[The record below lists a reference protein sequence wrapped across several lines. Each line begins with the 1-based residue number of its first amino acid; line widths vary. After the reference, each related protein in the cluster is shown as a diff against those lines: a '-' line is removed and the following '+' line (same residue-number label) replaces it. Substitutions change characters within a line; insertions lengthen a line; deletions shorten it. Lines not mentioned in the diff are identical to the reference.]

1 MSILDLNDIEKQAD
15 EVVMRMHKD
24 QESWTK
30 FQKEI
35 VEPRVK
41 KLMQGKSMRHFAVG
55 VYVPSDFR
63 IGLGQSLSSLCLANN
78 INFYHLDCRTVS
90 SYNTA
95 IGYLTTISNQPG
107 SIILIENFDEIPDS
121 PEKKYVENIL
131 IRIWERDFILPRN
144 NYFVLFAT
152 SNDYKTQ
159 NPNLLKNIKSLDW
172 YGSIRFKIYRRRI

>member
-63 IGLGQSLSSLCLANN
+63 IGLGQSLSSLCQANN
-78 INFYHLDCRTVS
+78 IVFYHLDCRTVS

-107 SIILIENFDEIPDS
+107 SIILFENFDEIPDS

-172 YGSIRFKIYRRRI
+172 YGSIRK

>member
-15 EVVMRMHKD
+15 EVVMKMHQD
-24 QESWTK
+24 QDSWTK

-41 KLMQGKSMRHFAVG
+41 KLMQGKSMRAFAVG

-95 IGYLTTISNQPG
+95 IGYLPTISNQPG

-172 YGSIRFKIYRRRI
+172 YGSIRK

>member
-1 MSILDLNDIEKQAD
+1 MSILDLNDIEKQTD
-15 EVVMRMHKD
+15 EVVMKMHKD

-41 KLMQGKSMRHFAVG
+41 KLMQGKSMRAFAVG

-78 INFYHLDCRTVS
+78 INFYPLDCRTVS

-95 IGYLTTISNQPG
+95 IGYLTTISNHPNAV
-107 SIILIENFDEIPDS
+107 ILIENFDELPDL

-159 NPNLLKNIKSLDW
+159 NPDLLKNIKSLEW
-172 YGSIRFKIYRRRI
+172 YGSMRK

>member
-1 MSILDLNDIEKQAD
+1 MSMLDFDDIEKQTD
-15 EVVMRMHKD
+15 EVVMKMHQD
-24 QESWTK
+24 QDSWTK

-41 KLMQGKSMRHFAVG
+41 KLMQGKSMRAFAVG

-78 INFYHLDCRTVS
+78 INFYHLDCRTVY

-95 IGYLTTISNQPG
+95 LGYLTTISNHPNAV
-107 SIILIENFDEIPDS
+107 ILIENFDELPDL

-152 SNDYKTQ
+152 FNDYKTQ

-172 YGSIRFKIYRRRI
+172 YGSICK

>member
-41 KLMQGKSMRHFAVG
+41 KLMQGKSMRAFAVG
-55 VYVPSDFR
+55 VYVPCDFR

-107 SIILIENFDEIPDS
+107 SIILFENFDEIPDS

-172 YGSIRFKIYRRRI
+172 YGSMRK

>member
-95 IGYLTTISNQPG
+95 IGYLTTISNHPNAV
-107 SIILIENFDEIPDS
+107 ILIKNFDEIPDS

-172 YGSIRFKIYRRRI
+172 YGSIRK

>member
-1 MSILDLNDIEKQAD
+1 MSMLDFDDIEKQTD
-15 EVVMRMHKD
+15 EVVMEMHQD

-41 KLMQGKSMRHFAVG
+41 KLMQGKSMRAFAVG

-63 IGLGQSLSSLCLANN
+63 ISLGQSLSSLCQANN
-78 INFYHLDCRTVS
+78 IVFYHLDCRTMY

-95 IGYLTTISNQPG
+95 IGYLTTISNHPNAV
-107 SIILIENFDEIPDS
+107 ILIENFDELPDL

-172 YGSIRFKIYRRRI
+172 YGSIRK

>member
-63 IGLGQSLSSLCLANN
+63 IGLGQSLSSLCQANN
-78 INFYHLDCRTVS
+78 IVFYHLDCRTVS

-107 SIILIENFDEIPDS
+107 SIILIENFDELPDL

-172 YGSIRFKIYRRRI
+172 YGSIRK

>member
-95 IGYLTTISNQPG
+95 IGYLTTISNHPNAV
-107 SIILIENFDEIPDS
+107 ILIENFDELPDL

-159 NPNLLKNIKSLDW
+159 NPNLLKNMKSLDW
-172 YGSIRFKIYRRRI
+172 YGSIRK

>member
-1 MSILDLNDIEKQAD
+1 MSILDLNDVEKQAD

-172 YGSIRFKIYRRRI
+172 YGSIRK

>member
-1 MSILDLNDIEKQAD
+1 MSMLDFDDIEKQTD
-15 EVVMRMHKD
+15 EVVMKMHQD
-24 QESWTK
+24 QDSWAK
-30 FQKEI
+30 FQEEI

-41 KLMQGKSMRHFAVG
+41 KLMQGKSMRAFAVG

-107 SIILIENFDEIPDS
+107 SIILFENFDEIPDS

-172 YGSIRFKIYRRRI
+172 YGSIRK

>member
-1 MSILDLNDIEKQAD
+1 MSMLDFDDIEKQAD

-107 SIILIENFDEIPDS
+107 SIILFENFDEIPDL

-172 YGSIRFKIYRRRI
+172 YGSIRK

>member
-15 EVVMRMHKD
+15 EVVMKMHQD
-24 QESWTK
+24 QDSWTK
-30 FQKEI
+30 FHKEI

-159 NPNLLKNIKSLDW
+159 SSNLLKNIKSLEW
-172 YGSIRFKIYRRRI
+172 YGSIRK

>member
-15 EVVMRMHKD
+15 EVIMRMHID

-107 SIILIENFDEIPDS
+107 SIILFENFDEIPDS

-172 YGSIRFKIYRRRI
+172 YGSIRK

>member
-1 MSILDLNDIEKQAD
+1 MSMLDFDDIEKQTD
-15 EVVMRMHKD
+15 EVVMKMHQD

-107 SIILIENFDEIPDS
+107 SIILFENFDEIPDS

-172 YGSIRFKIYRRRI
+172 YGSICK

>member
-1 MSILDLNDIEKQAD
+1 MSMLDFDDIEKQTD
-15 EVVMRMHKD
+15 EVVMKMHQD
-24 QESWTK
+24 QDSWTK

-41 KLMQGKSMRHFAVG
+41 KLMQGKSMRTFAVG

-172 YGSIRFKIYRRRI
+172 YGSIRK

>member
-1 MSILDLNDIEKQAD
+1 MSILDIDNLEKELD
-15 EVVMRMHKD
+15 EVIMRMHKD

-107 SIILIENFDEIPDS
+107 SIILFENFDEIPDS

-172 YGSIRFKIYRRRI
+172 YGSIRK

>member
-1 MSILDLNDIEKQAD
+1 MSILALNDIEKQAD

-107 SIILIENFDEIPDS
+107 SIILFENFDEIPDS

-172 YGSIRFKIYRRRI
+172 YGSICK

>member
-1 MSILDLNDIEKQAD
+1 
-15 EVVMRMHKD
+15 
-24 QESWTK
+24 
-30 FQKEI
+30 
-35 VEPRVK
+35 
-41 KLMQGKSMRHFAVG
+41 MQGKSMRAFAVG

-107 SIILIENFDEIPDS
+107 SIILFENFDEIPDS

-172 YGSIRFKIYRRRI
+172 YGSIRK

>member
-1 MSILDLNDIEKQAD
+1 MSMLDFDDIEKQTD
-15 EVVMRMHKD
+15 EVVMKMHQD
-24 QESWTK
+24 QDSWTK

-78 INFYHLDCRTVS
+78 INFYPLDCRTVS
-90 SYNTA
+90 SCNTA

-107 SIILIENFDEIPDS
+107 SIILFENFDEIPDS

-159 NPNLLKNIKSLDW
+159 NPDLLKNIKSLDW
-172 YGSIRFKIYRRRI
+172 YGSIRK

>member
-1 MSILDLNDIEKQAD
+1 MGILDIDNIEKELD
-15 EVVMRMHKD
+15 EVVMNMHQD

-35 VEPRVK
+35 VEPHVK

-78 INFYHLDCRTVS
+78 INFYPLDCRTVS

-95 IGYLTTISNQPG
+95 IGYLTTICTHPNSV
-107 SIILIENFDEIPDS
+107 ILIENFDEILDL
-121 PEKKYVENIL
+121 PEKKYLENIL
-131 IRIWERDFILPRN
+131 IKIWERDFVLPRKD
-144 NYFVLFAT
+144 YFVVFAT
-152 SNDYKTQ
+152 SNNY
-159 NPNLLKNIKSLDW
+159 NSRIPGLLKNIKSLDW
-172 YGSIRFKIYRRRI
+172 YGSIRK

>member
-1 MSILDLNDIEKQAD
+1 MSVLDFDDIEKQTD
-15 EVVMRMHKD
+15 EVVMKMHQD
-24 QESWTK
+24 QDSWAK
-30 FQKEI
+30 FQEEI

-41 KLMQGKSMRHFAVG
+41 KLMQGKSMRAFAVG

-159 NPNLLKNIKSLDW
+159 NPDLLKNIKSLDW
-172 YGSIRFKIYRRRI
+172 YGSMRK

>member
-1 MSILDLNDIEKQAD
+1 MSILDLNDIEKQTD
-15 EVVMRMHKD
+15 EVVMKMHQD

-41 KLMQGKSMRHFAVG
+41 KLMQGKSMRHFAVC

-107 SIILIENFDEIPDS
+107 SIILFENFDEIPDS

-172 YGSIRFKIYRRRI
+172 YGSIRK

>member
-107 SIILIENFDEIPDS
+107 SIILFENFDEIPDS

-152 SNDYKTQ
+152 SNDYKAQ

-172 YGSIRFKIYRRRI
+172 YGSIRK

>member
-35 VEPRVK
+35 VEPRMK
-41 KLMQGKSMRHFAVG
+41 KLIQGKPMRNFSVG
-55 VYVPSDFR
+55 IHIPCDFR

-78 INFYHLDCRTVS
+78 IDFYHLDCRTIS

-95 IGYLTTISNQPG
+95 IGYLTTICTHPNSV
-107 SIILIENFDEIPDS
+107 ILIENFDEIQDL
-121 PEKKYVENIL
+121 PEKKYLVNIL
-131 IRIWERDFILPRN
+131 IKIWERDLVLPRN
-144 NYFVLFAT
+144 NYFVVFAI
-152 SNDYKTQ
+152 SNGCEVQT
-159 NPNLLKNIKSLDW
+159 PTLLKNIKSLDW
-172 YGSIRFKIYRRRI
+172 YGSIRR

>member
-1 MSILDLNDIEKQAD
+1 MSILDLNDIEKQTD

-107 SIILIENFDEIPDS
+107 SIILFENFDEIPDS

-172 YGSIRFKIYRRRI
+172 YGSIRK

>member
-15 EVVMRMHKD
+15 EVVMRIHKD

-107 SIILIENFDEIPDS
+107 SIILFENFDEIPDS

-172 YGSIRFKIYRRRI
+172 YGSIRK

>member
-172 YGSIRFKIYRRRI
+172 YGSIRK

>member
-1 MSILDLNDIEKQAD
+1 MSILALNDIEKQAD
-15 EVVMRMHKD
+15 EVIMRMHID

-55 VYVPSDFR
+55 VYDPSDFR
-63 IGLGQSLSSLCLANN
+63 IGLGQSLSSLCQANN
-78 INFYHLDCRTVS
+78 IVSYHLDCRTVS

-95 IGYLTTISNQPG
+95 IGYLTTISNHPNAV
-107 SIILIENFDEIPDS
+107 ILIKNFDEIPDS

-152 SNDYKTQ
+152 SNDNKTQ
-159 NPNLLKNIKSLDW
+159 NPNLLKNIKSLEW
-172 YGSIRFKIYRRRI
+172 YGSMRK

>member
-63 IGLGQSLSSLCLANN
+63 NGLGQSLSSLCLANN

-172 YGSIRFKIYRRRI
+172 YGSIRK

>member
-107 SIILIENFDEIPDS
+107 SIILFENFDEIPDS

-159 NPNLLKNIKSLDW
+159 NPNLLKNIKSLEW
-172 YGSIRFKIYRRRI
+172 YGSMRK

>member
-1 MSILDLNDIEKQAD
+1 MSILDLNDIEKQTD
-15 EVVMRMHKD
+15 EVVMKMHQD
-24 QESWTK
+24 QDSWTK

-41 KLMQGKSMRHFAVG
+41 KLMQGKSMRAFAVG
-55 VYVPSDFR
+55 VYVPCDFR

-107 SIILIENFDEIPDS
+107 SIILFENFDEIPDS

-172 YGSIRFKIYRRRI
+172 YGSICK

>member
-41 KLMQGKSMRHFAVG
+41 KLMQGKSMRAFAVG

-107 SIILIENFDEIPDS
+107 SIILFENFDEISDS

-172 YGSIRFKIYRRRI
+172 YGSIRK